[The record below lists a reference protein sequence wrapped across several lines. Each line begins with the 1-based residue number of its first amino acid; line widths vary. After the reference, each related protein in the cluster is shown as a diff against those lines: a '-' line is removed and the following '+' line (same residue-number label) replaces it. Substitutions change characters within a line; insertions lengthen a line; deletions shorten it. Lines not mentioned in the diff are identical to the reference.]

1 MTEFV
6 SLSKVSKML
15 GVTTKTLRNWDE
27 LGKIKTVRTSGNHR
41 RVSVEEVARLQGKL
55 PIDKPEGITIA
66 YCRTSTKKQEENL
79 ERQVGRVLEYCVK
92 SGWRTEILK
101 DIGSGLNENRK
112 NFKRLLKLISEGNV
126 SRVVLEYKDRIAR
139 YGFETFRTYCESFGT
154 EIIIMQ
160 NAEVKGFEEEMVE
173 DIIALVASYSA
184 KMYGRRGGKKK

>member
-1 MTEFV
+1 
-6 SLSKVSKML
+6 ML

-27 LGKIKTVRTSGNHR
+27 WGKIKTVRTSGNHR
-41 RVSVEEVARLQGKL
+41 RVPIEEITRLQGKL
-55 PIDKPEGITIA
+55 PIEKTEGITIA

-92 SGWRTEILK
+92 NGWRTEILK

-112 NFKRLLKLISEGNV
+112 NFKKLLKLISEGNV

-173 DIIALVASYSA
+173 DIIALVTSYSA